1 MKALLLLG
9 LLLLSVSVQG
19 KQYKPCELART
30 LKSKGMDGY
39 KGIKLSQWMCIAK
52 WESNYNTGVTNR
64 NRDKSTDY
72 GIFQIN
78 SRYWCN
84 DGKTPGA
91 KNACGVSCKDLLKDD
106 ITKSVECAK
115 KVVSTQGI
123 NAWVAWKKHCLNKD
137 LSQYVRGCGV

>member
-64 NRDKSTDY
+64 NQDKSTDY
-72 GIFQIN
+72 GYFRSIAATGVMMAKPR
-78 SRYWCN
+78 SKKCLWC
-84 DGKTPGA
+84 
-91 KNACGVSCKDLLKDD
+91 VLQRF
-106 ITKSVECAK
+106 VE
-115 KVVSTQGI
+115 
-123 NAWVAWKKHCLNKD
+123 
-137 LSQYVRGCGV
+137 R